1 MGIEKNIEEMIRRSL
16 AEAPLQS
23 FTEPKEDDCYI
34 ASKEKGCATCKY
46 GRNISDGKGGFT
58 VYCKHPK
65 NTRETNY
72 KYATECLGE
81 SLNRYKHWE
90 PDCDMEEIKMEEI
103 KIGDIYKRNGF
114 DICVAVISCR
124 LRKLDERIQIDLISD
139 DGSAIYTTDDYISK
153 NYHKIGHIE
162 KFAEA
167 LKELQGMAENVER

>member
-1 MGIEKNIEEMIRRSL
+1 MSIEKNIEEMIRRSK
-16 AEAPLQS
+16 AALQP
-23 FTEPKEDDCYI
+23 FTEPKEVDCYI
-34 ASKEKGCATCKY
+34 ASKGKECFTCKH
-46 GRNISDGKGGFT
+46 GRCKSDEKGGFE
-58 VYCKHPK
+58 VYCKHPQ

-72 KYATECLGE
+72 KYATECRGN
-81 SLNRYKHWE
+81 SVNRYTHWE

-153 NYHKIGHIE
+153 NYHKVGHIE

-167 LKELQGMAENVER
+167 LKELQEMAENI

>member
-1 MGIEKNIEEMIRRSL
+1 MDIEKNIEEMIKRSL
-16 AEAPLQS
+16 AKAPLQS

-34 ASKEKGCATCKY
+34 DSKGKECFTCKH
-46 GRNISDGKGGFT
+46 GRCKSDGSGGFT

-72 KYATECLGE
+72 KYATECWGE

-124 LRKLDERIQIDLISD
+124 LRELDERIQIDLISD

-153 NYHKIGHIE
+153 NYHKVGHIE

-167 LKELQGMAENVER
+167 LKELQETAENI